1 MKHADQEIIETLTL
15 FFSKSVYRKFLFFG
29 SIIIKILQFLTRSTT
44 ARAISRA
51 IMGKPLF
58 EMVIGIFPYSTMIS
72 CGKESFAFLKPQI
85 TYKKNLNDMS

>member
-1 MKHADQEIIETLTL
+1 
-15 FFSKSVYRKFLFFG
+15 
-29 SIIIKILQFLTRSTT
+29 
-44 ARAISRA
+44 
-51 IMGKPLF
+51 MGKPLF